1 MKKFLA
7 ALVILMVLVS
17 PAAYSASK
25 KTPTKSQ
32 PKTQAD
38 KKTQAKSQPKTQA
51 SKKTQAKSQPKT
63 QAEMKKQIQ
72 RYNAIAKEKSKES
85 KTLLSQ
91 LSRLKQNA
99 NSSEE
104 QITALEK
111 DNARLT
117 ASINRLN
124 RDIARTNASMA
135 ILMENLHG
143 RLLDM
148 YKFTPDENSF
158 SVILSAQGPHEA
170 VNTAYM
176 LRRFAREDAKILEEL
191 DLREHEL
198 IEARKQLESDKAK
211 IARQTNELK
220 KKREEFDTTIQR
232 TDTLLKNVQ
241 SEQKKAEAAAKE
253 LQNAQKAVGNKIN
266 TLMKQKN
273 TKKAKAKTRTQ
284 TRTAAA
290 KTATVQGAKAAVP
303 VKTTSAVPAGG
314 VKSLAWPV
322 QGVVT
327 MQYGSRV
334 HPTFKTKIFNSGIDI
349 KAASGT
355 AVKAAGPGEVL
366 YQGWLRG
373 FGQVVIIDHGG
384 DLTTVY
390 AHLGGASVREG
401 ASVKTGTVIGKVG
414 NTGTDSEYGL
424 HFEVRKNGSAV
435 NPMNFLR

>member
-1 MKKFLA
+1 
-7 ALVILMVLVS
+7 
-17 PAAYSASK
+17 
-25 KTPTKSQ
+25 
-32 PKTQAD
+32 
-38 KKTQAKSQPKTQA
+38 
-51 SKKTQAKSQPKT
+51 
-63 QAEMKKQIQ
+63 MKKQIQ
-72 RYNAIAKEKSKES
+72 KYNAIAKEKSKQS

-104 QITALEK
+104 QIETLEK
-111 DNARLT
+111 ENRRLA
-117 ASINRLN
+117 ASVNKLN
-124 RDIARTNASMA
+124 KDIDRANASMA
-135 ILMENLHG
+135 IIMDNLQG

-148 YKFTPDENSF
+148 YKFTPDENSV
-158 SVILSAQGPHEA
+158 SIILNAQGPHEA

-176 LRRFAREDAKILEEL
+176 LRRFARQDAEILEAL
-191 DLREHEL
+191 NRKEHEL
-198 IEARKQLESDKAK
+198 ITARKQLEADKAK
-211 IARQTNELK
+211 IVKQTTELK
-220 KKREEFDTTIQR
+220 KKRAEFDSTIQK

-241 SEQKKAEAAAKE
+241 SEQKKAESAAKE

-266 TLMKQKN
+266 TLMKQK
-273 TKKAKAKTRTQ
+273 TSKKAKANTKTQ
-284 TRTAAA
+284 TRITTA
-290 KTATVQGAKAAVP
+290 KVTTVQGTKAAVP
-303 VKTTSAVPAGG
+303 VKTTSVVPAGG
-314 VKSLAWPV
+314 VRSLSWPLR
-322 QGVVT
+322 GTIT
-327 MQYGSRV
+327 MEYGSRV

-384 DLTTVY
+384 DITTVY

-401 ASVKTGTVIGKVG
+401 AAVKTGTVIGKVG